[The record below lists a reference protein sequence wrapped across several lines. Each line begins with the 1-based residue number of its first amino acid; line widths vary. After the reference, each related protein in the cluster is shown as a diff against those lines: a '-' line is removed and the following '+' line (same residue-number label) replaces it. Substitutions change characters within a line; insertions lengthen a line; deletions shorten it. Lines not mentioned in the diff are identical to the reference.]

1 MTRTSIFAAAAL
13 ALLTLIAPARAQQP
27 PPAPSPAERAYIAA
41 KIYSSVNTYFAHWE
55 AVPGLDFE
63 AEFKRY
69 LDRALKA
76 ETRLDFSLA
85 TVELFATL
93 RNGHTLF
100 VDRALTQPPWEYRG
114 LRVTTIEGRWIVS
127 ESMTEGLRRG
137 DEVVAVD
144 GRPVEEFFR
153 EKRKYL
159 TSSDER
165 SARRRLFF
173 QPFLFPE
180 KFTLTLG
187 DGRRVTV
194 DRRAKSGE
202 PPRQETEGRWLRE
215 GELAYVRVPGFGEP
229 RFEQKA
235 LELVRQFKDARA
247 LIVDVR
253 GNGGGSTPQ
262 ELTKAL
268 MGRPLRWWSE
278 ATPQSLA
285 VLKYRGQY
293 HTNTMMRWGGEVIE
307 PGEPVFKGRL
317 VILADGNC
325 GSACED
331 FVMPF
336 KDNGRATVIG
346 ERTAGT
352 TGQPYV
358 HDFGNGMMIVV
369 GSIRTYFPDGT
380 PFEGVGIA
388 PDIEMPARLSDLRDG
403 TDSVL
408 ARAVE
413 EASKPR

>member
-1 MTRTSIFAAAAL
+1 M
-13 ALLTLIAPARAQQP
+13 
-27 PPAPSPAERAYIAA
+27 
-41 KIYSSVNTYFAHWE
+41 
-55 AVPGLDFE
+55 
-63 AEFKRY
+63 
-69 LDRALKA
+69 
-76 ETRLDFSLA
+76 
-85 TVELFATL
+85 
-93 RNGHTLF
+93 
-100 VDRALTQPPWEYRG
+100 
-114 LRVTTIEGRWIVS
+114 
-127 ESMTEGLRRG
+127 
-137 DEVVAVD
+137 
-144 GRPVEEFFR
+144 
-153 EKRKYL
+153 
-159 TSSDER
+159 
-165 SARRRLFF
+165 
-173 QPFLFPE
+173 
-180 KFTLTLG
+180 
-187 DGRRVTV
+187 
-194 DRRAKSGE
+194 KSGE

-285 VLKYRGQY
+285 VLRYRGQY
-293 HTNTMMRWGGEVIE
+293 HTNTMMRWGGEVID

-317 VILADGNC
+317 FILADGNC

-352 TGQPYV
+352 TGQPYL
-358 HDFGNGMMIVV
+358 HDFGNGMLIVV
-369 GSIRTYFPDGT
+369 GSIRTYFPDGA

-388 PDIEMPARLSDLRDG
+388 PDIEAPARLSDLRDG

-413 EASKPR
+413 EASKAR